1 MKHLL
6 WLLILAMVACGS
18 APSEPGPGLG
28 VAPEYGQALIPD
40 PLPAPQGAGGATAR
54 PGAVTV
60 GTGGQTQ
67 PSSSPEPVDGGRVRD
82 PVTPSGAPSQNEDS
96 GTIDIKL
103 NGTGGGPS
111 APPPT
116 ITEPNPCG
124 STSPIT
130 GDHNPDIPTPVIYG
144 KTAPPGDYF
153 PYDGP
158 HGHVDCCWVGSC
170 SGKVGCMSWI
180 DNRNYMCHA
189 AN

>member
-18 APSEPGPGLG
+18 APSDPGPGFSTG
-28 VAPEYGQALIPD
+28 PDYGQALIPD

-54 PGAVTV
+54 PGAVTA

-82 PVTPSGAPSQNEDS
+82 PVTPSNIEPDS
-96 GTIDIKL
+96 GIVTHV

-116 ITEPNPCG
+116 ITTEPNPCG
-124 STSPIT
+124 PTSPIT
-130 GDHNPDIPTPVIYG
+130 GDPNPDIPTPVTYG
-144 KTAPPGDYF
+144 WTAPPGDYF

-170 SGKVGCMSWI
+170 SGKVGCMSWT
-180 DNRNYMCHA
+180 NGRNYMCHVA
-189 AN
+189 P